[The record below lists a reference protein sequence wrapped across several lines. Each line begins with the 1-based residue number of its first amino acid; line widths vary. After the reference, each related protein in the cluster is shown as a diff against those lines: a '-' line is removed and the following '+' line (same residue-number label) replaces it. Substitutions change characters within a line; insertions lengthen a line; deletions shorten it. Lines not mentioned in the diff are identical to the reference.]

1 MRNLTSLFMV
11 AQLVVTR
18 PGCKCPG
25 SQILESAFFTRCYTD
40 PLFSIFSRKVKF
52 VLLGME
58 ISKLPCNNLNS
69 FIPYDTSS
77 KEKQII
83 ILSFRKGKKT
93 F

>member
-1 MRNLTSLFMV
+1 MV

-18 PGCKCPG
+18 PGCKCPS
-25 SQILESAFFTRCYTD
+25 SQILESAFFTRCHTD
-40 PLFSIFSRKVKF
+40 PLSRKVKF

-83 ILSFRKGKKT
+83 ILSFRKEKKKH
-93 F
+93 FKK